1 VLQKPGNNTIQKE
14 DRPIHDWYRFVLS
27 YPPHLVRRY
36 FERFGLNKRTLVF
49 DPFCG
54 TGTTLVEAKLQGI
67 PSVGCDAHPF
77 ALLVSKTKI
86 RWDLDCE
93 TLTRRMRR
101 ILEIAE
107 RKMLS
112 HALENLS
119 FEAALVGETPPF
131 EPVNGYKLTDDQ
143 QKLMPTGFVSDR
155 PLLRL
160 LIVRDEIE
168 SQCRREE
175 PAHDFFYIALAHTI
189 ANGAGNFAFGPEI
202 YRTKAMSDYDVL
214 GHFARQSALMI
225 EELKY
230 VQKQGF
236 ANVPCVVNADDAR
249 VLRSAPEGVSAVITS
264 PPYPNEK
271 DYTRTT
277 RVESL
282 LLKILADRAGLRAVK
297 ESLLRSNT
305 RNIFVS
311 DRDGE
316 EAAEFNSIQSVCRQI
331 EQRRKELGK
340 TSGFERLYHKVV
352 AHYFGG
358 MRRHFRALYPKLRRG
373 ARLAYTSSAI
383 SFPF

>member
-1 VLQKPGNNTIQKE
+1 
-14 DRPIHDWYRFVLS
+14 
-27 YPPHLVRRY
+27 
-36 FERFGLNKRTLVF
+36 
-49 DPFCG
+49 
-54 TGTTLVEAKLQGI
+54 
-67 PSVGCDAHPF
+67 
-77 ALLVSKTKI
+77 
-86 RWDLDCE
+86 
-93 TLTRRMRR
+93 
-101 ILEIAE
+101 
-107 RKMLS
+107 
-112 HALENLS
+112 
-119 FEAALVGETPPF
+119 
-131 EPVNGYKLTDDQ
+131 
-143 QKLMPTGFVSDR
+143 
-155 PLLRL
+155 LRL

-202 YRTKAMSDYDVL
+202 YRTKAKSDYDVL

-331 EQRRKELGK
+331 EQRREELGK

-373 ARLAYTSSAI
+373 ARLAYVVGDQLSFLMVPVRTAALLGEVAI
-383 SFPF
+383 AEGYKVVGCDLWRERIGTKVRNCPDKKTTVRVVEEVLILEKSQ